1 MTEDLNMTGDDY
13 NIVLMSFFITYI
25 LFEVPSNLVSCISTT
40 AADIDGSTSADH
52 HGHDRSS
59 NGSGHIFTWRLSWA
73 SGE

>member
-25 LFEVPSNLVSCISTT
+25 LFEVPSNLVSYISTP
-40 AADIDGSTSADH
+40 AADIDDSASADQ
-52 HGHDRSS
+52 HGHHRSS
-59 NGSGHIFTWRLSWA
+59 NGSGHLYTWRLSWA